1 MVEISSFRRM
11 PVLWKDLKWPRV
23 SKKNIVINCH
33 FDLNIQNEIH
43 ILNRLYIST
52 LLSKNPRQSTCIL
65 LASVFAYGLA
75 ESVNLWDAQK
85 HRLLLGKLVLH
96 TSTYNVYCL
105 YISRIATARK
115 VKVHYGNTGYGVFK
129 RGVQN

>member
-1 MVEISSFRRM
+1 M
-11 PVLWKDLKWPRV
+11 
-23 SKKNIVINCH
+23 
-33 FDLNIQNEIH
+33 
-43 ILNRLYIST
+43 
-52 LLSKNPRQSTCIL
+52 LSKNPRQSTCIL

-115 VKVHYGNTGYGVFK
+115 VKVHTALQPPLVDMIAYLHE
-129 RGVQN
+129 